1 MNRVLSIQKDTLKFL
16 QGTQWVLSSQVQSIH
31 LKIFIDIID
40 TIIFLKKKSP
50 KTYLIDPEQKDA
62 YLTYRMILW
71 S

>member
-40 TIIFLKKKSP
+40 TIIFLKKKSQDLFNRP
-50 KTYLIDPEQKDA
+50 RTERCLPD
-62 YLTYRMILW
+62 L
-71 S
+71 